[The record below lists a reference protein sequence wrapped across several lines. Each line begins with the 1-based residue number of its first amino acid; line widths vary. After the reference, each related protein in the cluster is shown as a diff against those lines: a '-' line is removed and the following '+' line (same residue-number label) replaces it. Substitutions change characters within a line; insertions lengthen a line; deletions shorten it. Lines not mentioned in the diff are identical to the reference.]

1 MIRGY
6 PGVAATD
13 NFTSDSCA
21 MSSNHLFFSAARYI
35 SFLRTFC
42 ANLLGTTQEGLRG
55 ETKVALEVIV
65 QMTLTREANLVG
77 NFGDALMTR
86 AQELLGPFYAT
97 ADMVLM
103 RCATQGLLEKTRKV
117 EFAQMRYVRQLRKT
131 YLLIETCVN
140 ISDDA
145 INLFFRQPL
154 TAASQN
160 GTANHV
166 SR

>member
-1 MIRGY
+1 
-6 PGVAATD
+6 
-13 NFTSDSCA
+13 
-21 MSSNHLFFSAARYI
+21 MSANDLFFSAARYI

-42 ANLLGTTQEGLRG
+42 ANLLGTTQKGLWSDA
-55 ETKVALEVIV
+55 KVALEMIV
-65 QMTLTREANLVG
+65 QVTLTREAHLIG

-103 RCATQGLLEKTRKV
+103 RCATQSLLEKTSEV
-117 EFAQMRYVRQLRKT
+117 EFAQMRYVRQLSKT

-145 INLFFRQPL
+145 IDLPFRQPL